1 MSSVDVLVVGAG
13 LSGLSA
19 AHRLREAGLD
29 VLVVERDRWVGG
41 RLGTRLVG
49 SAVVDHGAQFFTTRN
64 RKFAEWVDVLLADD
78 LVYEWCRG
86 FGNAD
91 GYPRF
96 VARGGMAELAR
107 ILAREVPVRLDCPVR
122 AVIAGAER
130 WQVVVEGE
138 DETTEATAVLL
149 TAPVPQSLRIL
160 EAGGVALDHDEEEGL
175 PGIAY
180 DSTLALVAVL
190 DGPPAVARPGAVQ
203 PDVGPF
209 SFVADNEA
217 KGLSEV
223 PALTLHAS
231 AAVSSSL
238 WTESDSK
245 VIANLLDAAEEYV
258 AGREVRDVQL
268 TRWEYATPRVVWTN
282 RCATVAESP
291 GPLLLAGDA
300 FGGPRVE
307 GAWLSGDAA
316 AATILKRLDVDPV
329 TGP

>member
-1 MSSVDVLVVGAG
+1 VDVVVVGAG

-19 AHRLREAGLD
+19 AHRLQEAGLD
-29 VLVVERDRWVGG
+29 VVVLERDRWVGG

-49 SAVVDHGAQFFTTRN
+49 PALVDHGAQFFTTRN
-64 RKFAEWVDVLLADD
+64 RNFAEWVDVLLAED

-86 FGNAD
+86 FGNTD

-122 AVIAGAER
+122 AVIAGGER
-130 WQVVVEGE
+130 WQVVIDGE
-138 DETTEATAVLL
+138 DETTEAAAVLL

-160 EAGGVALDHDEEEGL
+160 EAGGVALGHDEQEGL
-175 PGIAY
+175 PGIEY
-180 DSTLALVAVL
+180 
-190 DGPPAVARPGAVQ
+190 
-203 PDVGPF
+203 VGPF
-209 SFVADNEA
+209 SFVADNEV

-231 AAVSSSL
+231 AALSSAL
-238 WTESDSK
+238 WNESDSK
-245 VIANLLDAAEEYV
+245 VIATLLDAADEYI
-258 AGREVRDVQL
+258 GDRQVRDVQL
-268 TRWEYATPRVVWTN
+268 TRWEYATPKTVWTN
-282 RCATVAESP
+282 RSVTVAEQP
-291 GPLLLAGDA
+291 GPLLLAGDS

-316 AATILKRLDVDPV
+316 AATILKRIGIDPV
-329 TGP
+329 TGA

>member
-1 MSSVDVLVVGAG
+1 MVVVGAG

-19 AHRLREAGLD
+19 AHRLQEAGLD
-29 VLVVERDRWVGG
+29 VVVLERDRWVGG

-49 SAVVDHGAQFFTTRN
+49 PALVDHGAQFFTTRN
-64 RKFAEWVDVLLADD
+64 RNFAEWVDVLLAED

-86 FGNAD
+86 FGNTD

-122 AVIAGAER
+122 AVIAGGER
-130 WQVVVEGE
+130 WQVVIDGE
-138 DETTEATAVLL
+138 DETTEAAAVLL
-149 TAPVPQSLRIL
+149 TAPVPQSLRVL
-160 EAGGVALDHDEEEGL
+160 EAGGVALGHDEQEGL
-175 PGIAY
+175 PGIEY

-190 DGPPAVARPGAVQ
+190 DRPPNVARPGAVQ

-209 SFVADNEA
+209 SFVADNEV

-231 AAVSSSL
+231 AALSSAL
-238 WTESDSK
+238 WNESDSK
-245 VIANLLDAAEEYV
+245 VIATLLDAAEEYI
-258 AGREVRDVQL
+258 GDRQVRDVHL

-282 RCATVAESP
+282 RSVTVAESP

-307 GAWLSGDAA
+307 GAWLSGAAA
-316 AATILKRLDVDPV
+316 AATILKRIGIDPV
-329 TGP
+329 TGA

>member
-1 MSSVDVLVVGAG
+1 MLVVGAG

-19 AHRLREAGLD
+19 AHRLRDAGLD

-49 SAVVDHGAQFFTTRN
+49 PALVDHGAQFFTTRN
-64 RKFAEWVDVLLADD
+64 RKFADWVDLLLADD

-107 ILAREVPVRLDCPVR
+107 VLAREVPVRLDCPVR
-122 AVIAGAER
+122 AVIAGTER
-130 WQVVVEGE
+130 WQVVLDGE
-138 DETTEATAVLL
+138 DETTEAAAVLL

-160 EAGGVALDHDEEEGL
+160 EAGGVTLGHDEEEGL
-175 PGIAY
+175 PGIQY
-180 DSTLALVAVL
+180 DPTLALVAVL

-217 KGLSEV
+217 KGLSDQ

-231 AAVSSSL
+231 AAVSSAL
-238 WTESDSK
+238 WNESDSK
-245 VIANLLDAAEEYV
+245 AIANLLDAAEEYL
-258 AGREVRDVQL
+258 AGRQVRDVHL

-282 RCATVAESP
+282 RCVTVAESP
-291 GPLLLAGDA
+291 GPLLLSGDA

-316 AATILKRLDVDPV
+316 AATILKRLGVDPV
-329 TGP
+329 TGA